1 MTDKPY
7 WQQRRDMKN
16 GKTGAPEA
24 GNKAKSPDLPK
35 SAPTP
40 AKGAGARKS
49 PPTPSKGLPGKRPK
63 IKKRSKKQVKV
74 MKDLKLAYGPYLEK
88 NKFCVIQSSDCTRHA
103 TCVNH
108 KKGRGVKEVLDQQT
122 WEPSCNPCNLYIEV
136 HHAWAVENG
145 HKISRH
151 QK

>member
-1 MTDKPY
+1 MSSYLEYRRALKLGKAPSGSSGKPSLP
-7 WQQRRDMKN
+7 Q
-16 GKTGAPEA
+16 TG
-24 GNKAKSPDLPK
+24 K

-40 AKGAGARKS
+40 VKKTEGRKS
-49 PPTPSKGLPGKRPK
+49 PPTPSKGVPGKRPK

-88 NKFCVIQSSDCTRHA
+88 NPACVIQSPDCTRQA

-108 KKGRGVKEVLDQQT
+108 KKGRGVKEVLDQRT